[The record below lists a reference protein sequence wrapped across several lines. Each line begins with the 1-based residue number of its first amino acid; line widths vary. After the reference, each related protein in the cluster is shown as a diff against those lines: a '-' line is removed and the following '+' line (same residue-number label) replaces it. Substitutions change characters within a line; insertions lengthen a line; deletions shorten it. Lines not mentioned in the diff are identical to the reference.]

1 MSGRR
6 EVCNILHV
14 MSGRR
19 EGGITTYIANFCI
32 LCFFDL
38 SIDLSCMYKLF
49 SRVEGGLACMVRCM
63 SGHLRET
70 GKGSLTLYSYCFQF
84 FFYVCPSF
92 DLQVRMLFTCIKSY
106 SNTSLTRYSP
116 SISSIPFSFVLYY
129 ISWYYVFSFTSQ
141 LICSVNIVLIEYN

>member
-84 FFYVCPSF
+84 FFLCMPLLWSTSTYVCCLHVLKVTVIQVSHDILPQSLPFRFLLCYIILVGIMSFHSPPS
-92 DLQVRMLFTCIKSY
+92 
-106 SNTSLTRYSP
+106 
-116 SISSIPFSFVLYY
+116 LYAV
-129 ISWYYVFSFTSQ
+129 WT
-141 LICSVNIVLIEYN
+141 